1 MESFSRVSQ
10 VKSVTS
16 FIHDPEEAFCSSFS
30 HLLRVLEQFWVRRQI
45 FFHDFLN
52 STLLKRSMYSALEI

>member
-30 HLLRVLEQFWVRRQI
+30 HLLRVLEQF
-45 FFHDFLN
+45 HDFLN
-52 STLLKRSMYSALEI
+52 STLLKRSMYCALEI